1 MHTIQ
6 FWKSWTKP
14 YQYFFW
20 FLSTLLVLSIGF
32 FWYSN
37 LLNPAPV
44 IIWEHYQELQTEEI
58 PVRSF
63 QVGLNT
69 IPVQAD
75 NYIVYETQSG
85 SPLKPNRTA
94 SYLFLFS
101 LLISTLVLLTI
112 ITTLSRFWFM
122 VGMGIFSLF
131 IISLQPETT
140 EVFGLTNKIPAAFI
154 LLTVVALAY
163 YFHAFRNNT
172 GFFKRLLSF
181 SLLFLMLGA
190 CIVFLSQAQ
199 DPLLQLSVNGYSMGL
214 ILSLI
219 FILMVGPEIPAAFI
233 NVLTQGTRQ
242 TKTLR
247 HFFVITGFYLF
258 NLLMA
263 YGIKTGYLDWN
274 IWVIDFFFLF
284 TFSAILGIWGFRQRE
299 SQYVSILSA
308 DPMGV
313 YFILSMALVS
323 FTTIG
328 YLFATA
334 NDTAIIVLRDV
345 IMYSHLGYGIIFLAY
360 IISNFGSMLSKNLQ
374 VYKVLYKPVT
384 MPYFTF
390 RMMGL
395 ITCLA
400 FLVFDTSWRTPLN
413 QIYAAYYNSYGDLY
427 YAHGNDQLAE
437 GFYNKSIFYRNQNHH
452 AHYAL
457 ASIQAAR
464 LEPQKER
471 YELTEASSG
480 NPTEFSFI
488 NLSDAYQRSGNLL
501 ESVLVLNDA
510 KEKFPK
516 SGVIYN
522 ALGLTFS
529 RLKMSDSALLSFQ
542 EARKTKAI
550 KEKAETNLL
559 ATSARFKLTY
569 PADSLLQLIG
579 SEKEGPQ
586 ANALA
591 LANLQNLPIQLK
603 FNLGEDTVL
612 SATRATFLCN
622 YFINQPI
629 KIDTSLLANAIAL
642 AQRPSN
648 DYFKEAIIVAASHA
662 YYSQGYVK
670 RAFDLTREIA
680 YKSGRGK
687 YFTLLG
693 TWALEQNN
701 PQIAANYFEIAK
713 DKRQP
718 KALFYEALANTES
731 DSLSKAVVAWDSLS
745 RGADTTLVAG
755 SKKILKVLNFPSAQI
770 LALSDDDKYEF
781 CRYKISVSDTAT
793 FWRIVQSINTEEL
806 KARAILDRSKKWY
819 AQDEPLIAS
828 EIIQK
833 LKGLKLSDKKIY
845 DEILV
850 LNMMF
855 LAELDKEKFLQQSL
869 NKALPVQNFPNEL
882 IYLQALQDENLGRKD
897 EARRKF
903 EYLSNANVHF
913 VEGLVASSRFFSS
926 DTTDRLKSYSILVS
940 GLLARPNSIK
950 LLKAYVKEAALI
962 GFDDEARESLDKLK
976 KLLPPGSFN
985 RYIKENPDYFDIEQ

>member
-14 YQYFFW
+14 YLYFFW
-20 FLSTLLVLSIGF
+20 FLSALLILSIGF

-37 LLNPAPV
+37 IINPAPV
-44 IIWEHYQELQTEEI
+44 ISWEYFQELQTEQI

-63 QVGLNT
+63 RVGLAN

-75 NYIVYETQSG
+75 NFMVYETQLG
-85 SPLKPNRTA
+85 SWLQPNLTA
-94 SYLFLFS
+94 SYLFLSS
-101 LLISTLVLLTI
+101 LLIATLVILTI
-112 ITTLSRFWFM
+112 ITTLSRFWFI
-122 VGMGIFSLF
+122 VGMGLFSLF
-131 IISLQPETT
+131 VISLQTETT
-140 EVFGLTNKIPAAFI
+140 EVFGLTNKIPAAII
-154 LLTVVALAY
+154 LFSVVALAY
-163 YFHAFRNNT
+163 YFHAFKTST
-172 GFFKRLLSF
+172 GYFVRLLAFSF
-181 SLLFLMLGA
+181 LFLVVGVCL
-190 CIVFLSQAQ
+190 VFFGEAQ
-199 DPLLQLSVNGYSMGL
+199 DPLLQLSVNGYTMGL
-214 ILSLI
+214 ILSLV

-247 HFFVITGFYLF
+247 HFFIITGFYFL

-274 IWVIDFFFLF
+274 IWVIDLFFLF
-284 TFSAILGIWGFRQRE
+284 TVSAILGIWGFRQRE
-299 SQYVSILSA
+299 PQYASILSA
-308 DPMGV
+308 DPLGI

-323 FTTIG
+323 FATMG

-334 NDTAIIVLRDV
+334 NDTAIIVIRDA

-374 VYKVLYKPVT
+374 VYKVLYKPAT

-395 ITCLA
+395 ITSLA

-427 YAHGNDQLAE
+427 YAQGNDQLAE
-437 GFYNKSIFYRNQNHH
+437 GFYNKSVFYRNQNHH

-457 ASIQAAR
+457 ASIQAER
-464 LEPQKER
+464 LEPQKVK

-488 NLSDAYQRSGNLL
+488 NLSDAYQLSGNLL
-501 ESVLVLNDA
+501 ESVMVLNEA
-510 KEKFPK
+510 KNKFPK
-516 SGVIYN
+516 SGIIYN

-529 RLKMSDSALLSFQ
+529 KLKMSDSSLLSFQ

-550 KEKAETNLL
+550 KEIAETNLL

-569 PADSLLQLIG
+569 PADSLLHLIG

-591 LANLQNLPIQLK
+591 LANLQNLTIDLK
-603 FNLGEDTVL
+603 INIDEDTLL
-612 SATRATFLCN
+612 SATKASFLCN
-622 YFINQPI
+622 YFINQPT
-629 KIDTSLLANAIAL
+629 KIDTSLLAKAIAL

-648 DYFKEAIIVAASHA
+648 DYFKEVIIVAASHA

-670 RAFDLTREIA
+670 RAFELTREVA
-680 YKSGRGK
+680 YQSGRGK

-713 DKRQP
+713 DKNQP
-718 KALFYEALANTES
+718 NSLLYEAIATTEA
-731 DSLSKAVVAWDSLS
+731 DSISKAIVVWDSLS
-745 RGADTTLVAG
+745 RGRDSTQVATA
-755 SKKILKVLNFPSAQI
+755 KRILKVLTSTSNQI
-770 LALSDDDKYEF
+770 IELTDEDKYEF
-781 CRYKISVSDTAT
+781 CRYKVSFSDTTT
-793 FWRIVQSINTEEL
+793 FWRIVESMKSEEL
-806 KARAILDRSKKWY
+806 KARAILDLSKKWF
-819 AQDEPLIAS
+819 AQDETMIAS

-833 LKGLKLSDKKIY
+833 LKGLKLTDKNIY

-850 LNMMF
+850 FNMMF
-855 LAELDKEKFLQQSL
+855 LAEMDKEKFLQQSL
-869 NKALPVQNFPNEL
+869 DKSLPVQNFANEL
-882 IYLQALQDENLGRKD
+882 MYLQALQDENSGREE
-897 EARRKF
+897 EARIKF
-903 EYLSNANVHF
+903 EHLSNANVHF
-913 VEGLVASSRFFSS
+913 AEGLVASSRFFSS
-926 DTTDRLKSYSILVS
+926 DTTDRLKSYSILVT
-940 GLLARPNSIK
+940 GLLARPTSIK

-962 GFDDEARESLDKLK
+962 GFDDEASESLDKLK
-976 KLLPPGSFN
+976 TLLPPRAFN
-985 RYIKENPDYFDIEQ
+985 RYVKENPDYFDIEQ